1 MGVYRVGVS
10 HELCVGIECV
20 LLMWV
25 YAMFVSLSHSVLFP
39 RTLCSSHELCVVTEC
54 VLLL

>member
-1 MGVYRVGVS
+1 MGVYHVGVS
-10 HELCVGIECV
+10 HELCVGIVCV